1 MVLSV
6 VGIATPAAAVD
17 SASAFVGTITGPDGS
32 LLGPQDRVE
41 ISVHDPRWNNIV
53 ASTIAEPGTGQFELP
68 IPAGSYPVSFRYT
81 GPSGL
86 LSEWWGDTY
95 SASDRELA
103 LAEPAVSTRLDVR
116 LGQGAT
122 LSGRVTGRG
131 GSLAGVAVEVALPS
145 QFDQF
150 LNPLPKVVTAAD
162 GSYLTAATPPGARK
176 VTFTGGT
183 GWKTVIQPSVELAE
197 GANAL
202 DVELNPLGS
211 ISGRVTMRS
220 RGNVVPA
227 RGQVEIHRLSQ
238 FGWGWTG
245 WSVWIEED
253 GSYTV
258 PNLEGDVKLRF
269 VPFGGAFPEYWNDA
283 EFMAGAEIITIAGGE
298 HVSGVDVE
306 VDEWAFAHAEVRYQA
321 DATRPPQP
329 LDSVSVSWWLL
340 DEDSGTYSMA
350 HDGGNSPY
358 DGTYSSPPL
367 REGTY
372 AVQFTADPYSG
383 VGSEYYADARYFY
396 ERTDVV
402 VKAGERIDLGEIILE
417 PRFFD
422 VGRIAGADRFATAVA
437 VSHSVIPDGRR
448 APVVYLTNGLNFPD
462 ALSAGPAAIRQGGV
476 VLTTPPDWLPAVVAD
491 ELERLDPERVVIVG
505 GTGAVSGGVEE
516 AVRAA
521 VGPSTQVDRLGGPT
535 RFETAERL
543 IRDAFPVGSGRA
555 AIIATGWNYPDALA
569 AGPAAGRLDSPVIL
583 VDGTAPL
590 DAATRELILDLGVT
604 DAYIAGGSVAVGT
617 SIEEDL
623 QRILGSDR
631 VTRLAGADR
640 FETAAFIGDAI
651 FSGSDVAYVANGW
664 GFADALAGGPLAGAS
679 GAPLLLGQQECLPVS
694 TIVQLLE
701 QQVAGV
707 ALLGGMAVLGRGA
720 ENLTTC

>member
-103 LAEPAVSTRLDVR
+103 LVEPAVSTRLDVR

-162 GSYLTAATPPGARK
+162 GSYMTAATPPGARK

-197 GANAL
+197 GANVL
-202 DVELNPLGS
+202 DVDLTPLGS

-220 RGNVVPA
+220 RGDVVPA
-227 RGQVEIHRLSQ
+227 HGQVEIHRLSQ

-283 EFMAGAEIITIAGGE
+283 EFISGAEIITIAGGE
-298 HVSGVDVE
+298 HVSGVDAE

-350 HDGGNSPY
+350 HDAGNSPY

-372 AVQFTADPYSG
+372 AVQFAADPYSG
-383 VGSEYYADARYFY
+383 VGSEYYAGARYFY

-417 PRFFD
+417 PRYFD
-422 VGRIAGADRFATAVA
+422 ISRIAGADRFETAVS
-437 VSHSVIPDGRR
+437 VSKTLIPNGQH
-448 APVVYLTNGLNFPD
+448 APVVYLADGMNFPD
-462 ALSAGPAAIRQGGV
+462 ALAAGPAAARNGGV
-476 VLTTPPDWLPAVVAD
+476 LLMTRKDAVPAAVLD
-491 ELERLDPERVVIVG
+491 EIRRLEPERVVIVG
-505 GTGAVSGGVEE
+505 GTSVVSDDVIDDLRAVVGASVSIE
-516 AVRAA
+516 
-521 VGPSTQVDRLGGPT
+521 RLGGAS
-535 RFETAERL
+535 RYATAEL
-543 IRDAFPVGSGRA
+543 IIRDAFDDSTSRYAV
-555 AIIATGWNYPDALA
+555 IATGADYPDALA
-569 AGPAAGRLDSPVIL
+569 AGPAAGLLAAPVVLVNGSAAIDQGTTALLD
-583 VDGTAPL
+583 
-590 DAATRELILDLGVT
+590 DLGVT
-604 DAYIAGGSVAVGT
+604 DVYIVGGDAVVG
-617 SIEEDL
+617 SEIEEGL
-623 QRILGSDR
+623 TAALGYGH
-631 VTRLAGADR
+631 VTRLAGRDR
-640 FETAAFIGDAI
+640 YETAASIASEVFGA
-651 FSGSDVAYVANGW
+651 SDTAYMATGL
-664 GFADALAGGPLAGAS
+664 GFADALAGGPLASAA
-679 GAPLLLGQQECLPVS
+679 GAPLYLARPECVPAPTLLG
-694 TIVQLLE
+694 LLE
-701 QQVAGV
+701 HQVAGV
-707 ALLGGMAVLGRGA
+707 TLLGGVPTLGRA
-720 ENLTTC
+720 VEQLAMC